1 MIPFLFIIMII
12 VSYLLGSINS
22 AVMLAKIM
30 GLPSPY
36 TVGSGNPGATNMM
49 RIGGK
54 KAAALTLFF
63 DALKGLIPVVIANM
77 LGLSVFEIGVVALA
91 AIIGHMYPLYFG
103 FRGGKGVA
111 TLIGVML
118 GFNLWVGLIF
128 IALWL
133 VVAKLSKISSLSALT
148 ALLLTTLF
156 IMFSYGFIDALPFTL
171 MTILIFYRHHA
182 NIQRILNGTESK
194 IGKKA

>member
-1 MIPFLFIIMII
+1 MIPFLFITMIVI
-12 VSYLLGSINS
+12 AYLLGSINS
-22 AVMLAKIM
+22 AVLIAKLM

-63 DALKGLIPVVIANM
+63 DALKGLVPVLIANL
-77 LGLSVFEIGVVALA
+77 LGLNIFEIGVVALVA
-91 AIIGHMYPLYFG
+91 VMGHIYPLYFG

-118 GFNLWVGLIF
+118 GFNLWIGLIF
-128 IALWL
+128 VALWL
-133 VVAKLSKISSLSALT
+133 IIAKLSKISSLSALS
-148 ALLLTTLF
+148 ALFFTTIF
-156 IMFSYGFIDALPFTL
+156 IIFSYGFVDGLPFIL
-171 MTILIFYRHHA
+171 MTILIFYRHRT
-182 NIQRILNGTESK
+182 NILRILDGTESK